1 MDTESFDY
9 IVVGGGSAGC
19 IVAARL
25 SEVDTVL
32 LLEAGEPATAH
43 PETLSSDGFKYA
55 FANDA
60 LMWHRMSAP
69 QAHCGG
75 RSVFIGTGRGM
86 GGSGSVN
93 GMVYTRGDR
102 HDFEAWPEGWRWD
115 DIAPAYDAVES
126 RIGIG
131 PRPPTPFA
139 EAFLSSAVATGFAR
153 KDHMNDGDLAGVAGC
168 NDMNYSGEQR
178 RSSYRA
184 FLHDATLPNLTLRTG
199 ATVHRLV
206 FDDAR
211 RAVAVE
217 YEWRG
222 MVRRAAVLREVVMC
236 AGALVTP
243 HLLMLSG
250 VGPKAD
256 LVAAGISPVLDAPG
270 VGRHLQDHPNVCIF
284 YRADAPIDFQY
295 PQLYGFDAAR
305 APEGRQRGA
314 APDTCYVCY
323 AAPASLQQSMQRMV
337 PILALPGRLYHS
349 RILRGLFRG
358 LVNAAFRLPSLRRFV
373 GSVFGIVVILGK
385 PTSRGS
391 VRVVS
396 ANPAVP
402 PRIDPAYYA
411 TEEDRAVMRAA
422 IERARAIAAKP
433 ALKAAGTRPLSAGAK
448 PVPEKALWKWVHGA
462 TMTTFHFCG
471 TCRMGVDADSP
482 LDTSLRVKGL
492 ANVRVA
498 DASAVPEIPVSA
510 LNAPSMMIAWR
521 AADFMLAERR
531 DAGADILPFT
541 PPRRAAAGEPA

>member
-1 MDTESFDY
+1 MESARFDY
-9 IVVGGGSAGC
+9 VVVGAGSAGC
-19 IVAARL
+19 IAAARL
-25 SEVDTVL
+25 AAEGSVL
-32 LLEAGEPATAH
+32 LLEAGDGATAH
-43 PETLSSDGFKYA
+43 PETLSADGFKYA

-102 HDFEAWPEGWRWD
+102 RDFDAWPKGWQWDDLVPAFEA
-115 DIAPAYDAVES
+115 VEA
-126 RIGIG
+126 RLGIR

-139 EAFLSSAVATGFAR
+139 EAFLAAATDAGFAR
-153 KDHMNDGDLAGVAGC
+153 RDHMNDGDLGGVVGC
-168 NDMNYSGEQR
+168 NDMNYAGDQR

-184 FLHDATLPNLTLRTG
+184 FLHDAAIPGLTIRTG
-199 ATVHRLV
+199 ATVRRIV
-206 FDDAR
+206 FVGT
-211 RAVAVE
+211 RAIAVE
-217 YEWRG
+217 YEADGKLTTVAIGREL
-222 MVRRAAVLREVVMC
+222 VLA

-243 HLLMLSG
+243 HLLMVSG

-256 LVAAGISPVLDAPG
+256 LEAAGVPLVLDAPG
-270 VGRHLQDHPNVCIF
+270 VGRNLQDHPNVCIF

-295 PQLYGFDAAR
+295 PQVYGFDAAR

-323 AAPASLQQSMQRMV
+323 AAPASLRQSMQRMV
-337 PILALPGRLYHS
+337 PVLALPGRLYDIKPL
-349 RILRGLFRG
+349 RRLLRGMVDL
-358 LVNAAFRLPSLRRFV
+358 AFRLPMLRRFV
-373 GSVFGIVVILGK
+373 GSIFGIVVILGK
-385 PTSRGS
+385 PTSRGAIHLT
-391 VRVVS
+391 S
-396 ANPAVP
+396 ADPAVP

-411 TEEDRAVMRAA
+411 TEEDRAVMRAG

-433 ALKAAGTRPLSAGAK
+433 GLARAGARPLSVGAK
-448 PVPEKALWKWVHGA
+448 PVSEKALWKWVHGT

-471 TCRMGVDADSP
+471 SCRMGDDADSP
-482 LDTSLRVKGL
+482 LDARLRVKGL

-521 AADFMLAERR
+521 AAGFILAERKET
-531 DAGADILPFT
+531 ATLEQ
-541 PPRRAAAGEPA
+541 PRRIHAGEPA